1 MLPSSKLRMQ
11 RIWGCSIHPAKKCPW
26 ATGFS
31 APHGLLGLS
40 GSSPGVETFQR
51 LKHFLL
57 SWFNFQMLRTW
68 SAEDKGARRH
78 DVGEFLFHHP
88 PPPAPRMWR
97 WAGMCEEKL
106 RKQTGDNTGMWLVH
120 PALNYRLKGKTPT
133 APSFLALIARALFLP
148 FNISFLSQC

>member
-11 RIWGCSIHPAKKCPW
+11 RIWDCSIHPAKKCPW
-26 ATGFS
+26 ARVFS
-31 APHGLLGLS
+31 APYGLLGWVGPRQVWKPFRDANTSYFHDLIFKCC
-40 GSSPGVETFQR
+40 GLGQQR
-51 LKHFLL
+51 IKERGGM
-57 SWFNFQMLRTW
+57 MLENSYFIT
-68 SAEDKGARRH
+68 
-78 DVGEFLFHHP
+78 P

-133 APSFLALIARALFLP
+133 APSLLALIARALFLP